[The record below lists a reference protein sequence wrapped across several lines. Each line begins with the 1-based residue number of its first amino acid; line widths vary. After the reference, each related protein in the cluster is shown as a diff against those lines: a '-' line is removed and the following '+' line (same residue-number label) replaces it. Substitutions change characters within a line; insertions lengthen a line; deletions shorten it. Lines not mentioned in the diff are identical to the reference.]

1 MNIIELLKEQENELS
16 ELNKKYAELVTN
28 KKENIKTVIDEMKK
42 EFFTSLKEK
51 RKIENEKYVTEI
63 KDTKR
68 EITRLNKSLNKLKEV
83 YDIMQNNTSK

>member
-42 EFFTSLKEK
+42 EFFASLKEK

-68 EITRLNKSLNKLKEV
+68 EITRLNKSLNKLKEA

>member
-42 EFFTSLKEK
+42 EFFASLKEK
-51 RKIENEKYVTEI
+51 RKIENDKYVTEI

-68 EITRLNKSLNKLKEV
+68 EITRLNKSLNKLKEA

>member
-1 MNIIELLKEQENELS
+1 MDIIELLKEQENELS

-51 RKIENEKYVTEI
+51 RKIENDKYVTEI

-68 EITRLNKSLNKLKEV
+68 EITRLNKSLNKLKEA

>member
-1 MNIIELLKEQENELS
+1 MDIIELLKEQENELS

-68 EITRLNKSLNKLKEV
+68 EITRLNKSLNKLKEA

>member
-1 MNIIELLKEQENELS
+1 MDIIELLKEQENELS

-42 EFFTSLKEK
+42 KFFTSLKEK

-68 EITRLNKSLNKLKEV
+68 EITRLNKSLNKLKEA

>member
-1 MNIIELLKEQENELS
+1 MDIIELLKEQENELS

-42 EFFTSLKEK
+42 EFFASLKEK
-51 RKIENEKYVTEI
+51 RKIENDKYVTEI

-68 EITRLNKSLNKLKEV
+68 EITRLNKSLNKLKEA

>member
-1 MNIIELLKEQENELS
+1 MDIIELLKEQENELS

-42 EFFTSLKEK
+42 EFFASLKEK

-68 EITRLNKSLNKLKEV
+68 EITRLNKSLNKLKEA

>member
-1 MNIIELLKEQENELS
+1 MDIIELLKEQENELS
-16 ELNKKYAELVTN
+16 ELNKKYTELVTN

-51 RKIENEKYVTEI
+51 RKIENDKYVTEI

-68 EITRLNKSLNKLKEV
+68 EITRLNKSLNKLKEA

>member
-51 RKIENEKYVTEI
+51 RKIENDKYVTEI

-68 EITRLNKSLNKLKEV
+68 EITRLNKSLNKLKEA

>member
-68 EITRLNKSLNKLKEV
+68 EITRLNKSLNKLKEA